1 MGQHRRDIQRIYQRP
16 EKNSQ
21 SAFRQNPHDALQTQG
36 SGLAM
41 SRLWDGSVKYHDVVA
56 LSGHFLATFAYIGS
70 ILKVF
75 KKSSPGINF
84 ACRWD
89 TILVLKLYVRNIMAG
104 CRKKA
109 LYNL

>member
-41 SRLWDGSVKYHDVVA
+41 SRLWDGSGYFLLFQHDT
-56 LSGHFLATFAYIGS
+56 LRDFIFIIF
-70 ILKVF
+70 ILF
-75 KKSSPGINF
+75 
-84 ACRWD
+84 
-89 TILVLKLYVRNIMAG
+89 
-104 CRKKA
+104 
-109 LYNL
+109 

>member
-41 SRLWDGSVKYHDVVA
+41 SKLWDGSENISEGK
-56 LSGHFLATFAYIGS
+56 SNSFTKI
-70 ILKVF
+70 ILYMIEREIDF
-75 KKSSPGINF
+75 SE
-84 ACRWD
+84 
-89 TILVLKLYVRNIMAG
+89 
-104 CRKKA
+104 
-109 LYNL
+109 

>member
-41 SRLWDGSVKYHDVVA
+41 SKLWDGSDLLTYLGSESHA
-56 LSGHFLATFAYIGS
+56 FGNCREYIIM
-70 ILKVF
+70 ILY
-75 KKSSPGINF
+75 
-84 ACRWD
+84 A
-89 TILVLKLYVRNIMAG
+89 
-104 CRKKA
+104 
-109 LYNL
+109 